1 MRRVLVTGGC
11 GFLGAAY
18 VRHRLSLADEVE
30 VTNYDLLTYAA
41 QPERLADL
49 TAEPRYR
56 FVQGDVADAQAVAEL
71 FTRHGPFDFVLHF
84 AAETHVDRSLKDAAP
99 FVRANVQGT
108 QVMLDAFR
116 RQTHGMF
123 IQISTDEVYGPA
135 PEGEFMR
142 EDAPLRPRNPYAATK
157 AAADHLA
164 LAACRSFGLDLCI
177 VRSVNVY
184 GPGQYPEKFIPLA
197 VTTLLAG
204 GCIPLYGDGL
214 QVRDWLYVDD
224 YVRGVHMLEREG
236 QPGEIYHLAAQDE
249 RPNRAVAE
257 AICGLCE
264 VRVKDGIEQ
273 VDDRPGHDRRYGL
286 DAGKMRGLG
295 WKPETDFG
303 KGLRKTV
310 SFFKANRRAPAPAD
324 RASQP

>member
-1 MRRVLVTGGC
+1 MKRVLVTGGC

-18 VRHRLSLADEVE
+18 VRYRLDQSDRVE
-30 VTNYDLLTYAA
+30 LTNFDALTYAA

-49 TAEPRYR
+49 STEPRYR
-56 FVQGDVADAQAVAEL
+56 FVEGDVADPDAVAEL
-71 FTRHGPFDFVLHF
+71 FTRLGPFDVVLHF
-84 AAETHVDRSLKDAAP
+84 AAETHVDRSLKDARP
-99 FVRANVQGT
+99 FVRTNVAGT

-116 RQTHGMF
+116 RQAHGKF
-123 IQISTDEVYGPA
+123 TQVSTDEVYGPA
-135 PEGEFMR
+135 PEGEFFA
-142 EDAPLRPRNPYAATK
+142 ESAPLYPRNPYAATK
-157 AAADHLA
+157 AGADHLA

-204 GCIPLYGDGL
+204 GKIPLYGDGR

-224 YVRGVHMLEREG
+224 YVEGVHLIETAGE
-236 QPGEIYHLAAQDE
+236 PGEIYHLAAQDE

-257 AICGLCE
+257 AICGLCG
-264 VRVKDGIEQ
+264 VPVADGIEH

-286 DAGKMRGLG
+286 DATKMRGLG
-295 WKPETDFG
+295 WRPETDFG
-303 KGLRKTV
+303 KGLRVTVEYFKTH
-310 SFFKANRRAPAPAD
+310 RRAPAPAD
-324 RASQP
+324 RVP